1 MLREQEVPIVVVVAV
16 LTSIGKKCDPEIVPV
31 PFISTTTEPEN
42 VPPAVKLPATYTRP
56 TPDHVLVPFGVI
68 KLPVRYTLV
77 GTDKAPN
84 ACIVK
89 LLIVWPPK
97 FNIVPVKVIVDP
109 VAEIVPSVRTNDPV
123 TPTDPV
129 IVLVNPGELI
139 VKLLMY
145 PVPLQ
150 VPAPVNTN
158 GVVPDCCPN
167 TLQLPVTRTVLPFI
181 VTFEPPLDQEET

>member
-1 MLREQEVPIVVVVAV
+1 M
-16 LTSIGKKCDPEIVPV
+16 

-42 VPPAVKLPATYTRP
+42 APWFVKFPATYTRP
-56 TPDHVLVPFGVI
+56 APDHDVVPFGVI

-77 GTDKAPN
+77 GTVIGVTPALF
-84 ACIVK
+84 IVK
-89 LLIVWPPK
+89 LWIVCPPK
-97 FNIVPVKVIVDP
+97 FNVNPAKVIVDP
-109 VAEIVPSVRTNDPV
+109 AAEMVPAVLTNEVV

-139 VKLLMY
+139 VKPLIY

-150 VPAPVNTN
+150 VPVPVNTN

-167 TLQLPVTRTVLPFI
+167 TLQSPVT
-181 VTFEPPLDQEET
+181 